1 MIIMRHSRNSL
12 LQRKQT
18 GISMIELLVAMILVI
33 VILAGLISM
42 FSTNK
47 LAYVSQENISRIQ
60 EGYRFASEI
69 MQRELRSA
77 GYYGCNRES
86 TMVDTLSSL
95 PFEADHTKPIE
106 GFNAAS
112 ATTWDRAITPTSLT
126 IGTTTGD
133 VVRGGTDI
141 LVVRRASDTQHS
153 LNASMTSTSAS
164 PVIASN
170 ISPVALAV
178 DDVAIISDCKRSAIF
193 QVTGFTI
200 ASGVIAH
207 STTGGSI
214 GNSTAQLLTSAPAF
228 DLDADVMRFNT
239 TVYFIGT
246 STNGT
251 PSLKRKLNSAPSEV
265 IVDGVENMQ
274 ILYGLDTDAT
284 PDGIANRYV
293 NASNVTAAEWPNVTS
308 ARISL
313 LMLSPENSL
322 AENDDQTYQLLDE
335 SIAATGTTITHA
347 GDLRFRQAVN
357 MTVDIRNL

>member
-1 MIIMRHSRNSL
+1 MRHSSPPIS
-12 LQRKQT
+12 QRIQS

-42 FSTNK
+42 FSSNK
-47 LAYVSQENISRIQ
+47 IAYTSQESISRIQ
-60 EGYRFASEI
+60 EAYRFASEI
-69 MQRELRSA
+69 IQKEVRSA

-86 TMVDTLSSL
+86 SIVDTLSSL

-106 GFNAAS
+106 GFNATD

-133 VVRGGTDI
+133 IVRGGTDI
-141 LVVRRASDTQHS
+141 LVVRRVSDTQHA
-153 LNASMTSTSAS
+153 LNAAMATTSAS
-164 PVIASN
+164 PQIAAN
-170 ISPVALAV
+170 ISPVALSV

-200 ASGVIAH
+200 ASGIIAH

-239 TVYFIGT
+239 TVFFIGT

-251 PSLKRKLNSAPSEV
+251 PSLKRKVNSAPSE
-265 IVDGVENMQ
+265 IIIDGVENMQ
-274 ILYGLDTDAT
+274 ILYGLDTDA
-284 PDGIANRYV
+284 DGIANRYV
-293 NASNVTAAEWPNVTS
+293 NASNITAVEWANVTS

-313 LMLSPENSL
+313 LMLAPENSL
-322 AENDDQTYQLLDE
+322 PENDAETYVLLDE
-335 SIAATGTTITHA
+335 SIADTGTTITHA
-347 GDLRFRQAVN
+347 GDLRFRQSVN